1 MPGLAFTGLRL
12 PDLRQRTEVLL
23 FPHEEEARSRAA
35 GPSKRSGRGRGSRA
49 LGRAVR
55 LDGRPAIPRPYE
67 DHPCV
72 ETFDAKTN
80 EIIRAIEVE

>member
-1 MPGLAFTGLRL
+1 MSGLAFTGLRL
-12 PDLRQRTEVLL
+12 PDLRQRTEGLL
-23 FPHEEEARSRAA
+23 LPHDEEVRSRTA

>member
-1 MPGLAFTGLRL
+1 MPGPAFTGLRL

-23 FPHEEEARSRAA
+23 LPHEEEVRSRAV

-72 ETFDAKTN
+72 ESFDAKTN
-80 EIIRAIEVE
+80 EIISAIEVE